1 MNVYLGCELK
11 EVTVQFVIRSNRALS
26 VREFTLERK
35 HGVFS
40 RFRQVASR
48 APQVPNAWYQAA
60 TNCYQERHINSTPYH
75 DGAEGSS
82 RSVTINLKGQVS
94 NPCWDGY
101 PGRLLKTKQLELQ
114 GAG

>member
-11 EVTVQFVIRSNRALS
+11 EVTDQFVIRSNRALS

-35 HGVFS
+35 HGVSS

-48 APQVPNAWYQAA
+48 APQFPDVWYQAA

-82 RSVTINLKGQVS
+82 RSVTINLKGQGS
-94 NPCWDGY
+94 NPCWDGRL
-101 PGRLLKTKQLELQ
+101 GRVSKVEQLELQ
-114 GAG
+114 EVG